1 MQRKQNGFTLIELVV
16 VIVILGILAV
26 TALPK
31 FVDLSGDART
41 AAMQGVVGA
50 LNSSASINY
59 GAYKVSS
66 ARGTRLNAAN
76 VCTSTILQPLFQG
89 SVIPSGYTVGGTGDC
104 AAAGEGNVVSCSVTD
119 ANGTTGTASVIC
131 TN

>member
-76 VCTSTILQPLFQG
+76 VCTSTILQG

-104 AAAGEGNVVSCSVTD
+104 AAAGDGNVVSCSVTD

>member
-1 MQRKQNGFTLIELVV
+1 MQRKQGGFTLIELVV

-76 VCTSTILQPLFQG
+76 VCTNTVLQPLFQG
-89 SVIPSGYTVGGTGDC
+89 SAVPTGYTVSGTGDC
-104 AAAGEGNVVSCSVTD
+104 SAAGDGNVVSCTLTD
-119 ANGTTGTASVIC
+119 TNGTTGTASVIC

>member
-76 VCTSTILQPLFQG
+76 VRTSTILQPLFQG

-104 AAAGEGNVVSCSVTD
+104 AAAGDGNVVSCSVTD